1 MLRLLFNGLMPKND
15 DNDGYEPHRIQL
27 FRHCAASR
35 RLSVCLS
42 VIQLPEKQKK
52 TITNPPGRVGAFG
65 LGGSRVG
72 SGIKA
77 KG

>member
-52 TITNPPGRVGAFG
+52 KPSQTLQAEWVLLDWVGVEWV
-65 LGGSRVG
+65 VG
-72 SGIKA
+72 
-77 KG
+77 